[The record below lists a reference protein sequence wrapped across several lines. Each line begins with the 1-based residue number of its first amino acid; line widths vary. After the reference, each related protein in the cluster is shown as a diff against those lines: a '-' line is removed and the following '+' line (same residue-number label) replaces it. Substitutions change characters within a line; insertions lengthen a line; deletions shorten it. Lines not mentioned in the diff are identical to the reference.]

1 MKAED
6 YQLWL
11 ITLKGSL
18 VPTKVKTHGT
28 KVPKTEDEFDANHF
42 RMMEK
47 NAKAIKIL
55 YFGLGIDEYNRI
67 SGCSSAKEIWDSPTL
82 AHEGTN

>member
-11 ITLKGSL
+11 IILRGPL
-18 VPTKVKTHGT
+18 IPTNTKSDVTRSPKIKV
-28 KVPKTEDEFDANHF
+28 EFDAGYLN
-42 RMMEK
+42 MMEK

-55 YFGLGIDEYNRI
+55 YFGLGIDEYNI
-67 SGCSSAKEIWDSPTL
+67 SGCSSAKEI
-82 AHEGTN
+82 